1 MATSFYT
8 LRGLSKHKCALFFL
22 AFWVSW
28 NLNFLSF
35 YNPYFHFLLAMSIFF
50 TPVFYPA
57 LIWFMIF
64 CKVSQTE
71 RQFLN
76 HFHYASLN
84 WNSFSKKF
92 SIWLHAISSKELL
105 DFIFS
110 FWLLFFPL
118 LKPIRWLGSV
128 PPLGLFSSEYFGRQ
142 KILLGKCLLQWVT
155 IGHNISKC
163 VTLCCYNRSQCIT
176 ISHNGL
182 HCGTI
187 IFTLC

>member
-1 MATSFYT
+1 MACDQPLFHFFFFNPFCRWRLTSFYT

-35 YNPYFHFLLAMSIFF
+35 YNPNFHFLLAMSIFF
-50 TPVFYPA
+50 YSCFYPA
-57 LIWFMIF
+57 LILFMIL
-64 CKVSQTE
+64 CKVLPNWPPILS
-71 RQFLN
+71 
-76 HFHYASLN
+76 HFN

-92 SIWLHAISSKELL
+92 SIWLHAILSKELL
-105 DFIFS
+105 DVIFS

-155 IGHNISKC
+155 M
-163 VTLCCYNRSQCIT
+163 CYNRSQ
-176 ISHNGL
+176 
-182 HCGTI
+182 
-187 IFTLC
+187 